1 MDATELLFI
10 LGGSYIGARLGDKYL
25 GNTGERP
32 VWNGHIGND
41 PSMPAVAITVQK
53 WRARLWY
60 RLFIADQGDWAM
72 VGISQVY
79 AEILAMI
86 QQWERYLTEGGT
98 LNAWRIHCA
107 KAAQET
113 AGLEDSFNQPEADEP
128 QPKPKPKARAY
139 TTTGWVIHP
148 DGTIDHEVPGD
159 TDD

>member
-41 PSMPAVAITVQK
+41 TSMPAVAITVQK

-60 RLFIADQGDWAM
+60 RLFIADQGDWVM

-86 QQWERYLTEGGT
+86 QQWERY
-98 LNAWRIHCA
+98 
-107 KAAQET
+107 
-113 AGLEDSFNQPEADEP
+113 
-128 QPKPKPKARAY
+128 
-139 TTTGWVIHP
+139 P
-148 DGTIDHEVPGD
+148 DGRRDAERLAHPLRQGGAGDSRAGGQLQPARSRRATAEAQTQGEGIHDHRLGHPPGRHD
-159 TDD
+159 RSRSPR

>member
-32 VWNGHIGND
+32 MWNGHIGND
-41 PSMPAVAITVQK
+41 TSMPAVAITVQK
-53 WRARLWY
+53 WRAKLWY
-60 RLFIADQGDWAM
+60 RLFIADQGDW
-72 VGISQVY
+72 
-79 AEILAMI
+79 
-86 QQWERYLTEGGT
+86 
-98 LNAWRIHCA
+98 A

-113 AGLEDSFNQPEADEP
+113 AGLEDSFNQPEADKP

-148 DGTIDHEVPGD
+148 NGTIDHEVPGD